1 MIIINDN
8 LINTRK
14 NKTLSIDST
23 RQQDNHKLNIIF
35 KKKIPITFFI
45 DHRLRAGYI
54 FSLKSWDVSC
64 DSLVGVYMTPG
75 RRSRRGEFTPVPSH
89 RSTFFY
95 MIPSQGTRTLY

>member
-23 RQQDNHKLNIIF
+23 RQDNHKLNIIF

-54 FSLKSWDVSC
+54 FSLKSWHVSC

-75 RRSRRGEFTPVPSH
+75 RRSRRFPPIAVPFFT
-89 RSTFFY
+89 
-95 MIPSQGTRTLY
+95 